1 MLIHYVRGGN
11 AYLPEL
17 AAYADFL
24 QGLGH
29 QAQIHQD
36 SASVPG
42 DAAVVWWLCG
52 RVPRHAARRFAHAFQ
67 VHEYAS
73 ASVPPWAWLK
83 DRAKRA
89 SQPQP
94 QYRLFQNA
102 WVRARLGFADGVPS
116 EFRDMGIASA
126 FFSAQGTPGSPE
138 FDVVYLGDMRR
149 LRHFIPLLQGLERAG
164 LRTLLIGEP
173 PPDLHP
179 VLAPLQRTTLTGTV
193 AHSAVP
199 GLLRRARFGLN
210 LVPNQAPYHQQTST
224 KLLEYCAVGLPV
236 VTTDYPWVR
245 AFAQAH
251 KARFILL
258 PRQAKDRAQYARFFA
273 TQLDHAACTVPDLR
287 ALAWPRVLE
296 RLALWH
302 TLGLHP

>member
-102 WVRARLGFADGVPS
+102 
-116 EFRDMGIASA
+116 
-126 FFSAQGTPGSPE
+126 
-138 FDVVYLGDMRR
+138 
-149 LRHFIPLLQGLERAG
+149 
-164 LRTLLIGEP
+164 
-173 PPDLHP
+173 
-179 VLAPLQRTTLTGTV
+179 
-193 AHSAVP
+193 
-199 GLLRRARFGLN
+199 
-210 LVPNQAPYHQQTST
+210 
-224 KLLEYCAVGLPV
+224 
-236 VTTDYPWVR
+236 
-245 AFAQAH
+245 
-251 KARFILL
+251 
-258 PRQAKDRAQYARFFA
+258 
-273 TQLDHAACTVPDLR
+273 
-287 ALAWPRVLE
+287 
-296 RLALWH
+296 
-302 TLGLHP
+302 

>member
-1 MLIHYVRGGN
+1 MLIHYVHGGD

-17 AAYADFL
+17 AAYVAYL
-24 QGLGH
+24 ESLGH
-29 QAQIHQD
+29 QAQIHRD
-36 SASVPG
+36 GASVPG

-52 RVPRHAARRFAHAFQ
+52 RVPRGAARRFPHAFQ

-89 SQPQP
+89 SQPRP

-102 WVRARLGFADGVPS
+102 WVRARLGFADGVPC
-116 EFRDMGIASA
+116 EFRDMGIAPA
-126 FFSAQGTPGSPE
+126 FFAAQDTPAAPE
-138 FDVVYLGDMRR
+138 FDAVYLGDMRR
-149 LRHFIPLLQGLERAG
+149 LRHFIPLLQGLEQAG

-173 PPDLHP
+173 PPDLRATF
-179 VLAPLQRTTLTGTV
+179 APLRHTTPTGRV
-193 AHSAVP
+193 PHDAVP

-236 VTTDYPWVR
+236 VSTDYPWVR
-245 AFAQAH
+245 AFAQEH
-251 KARFILL
+251 GARFAFL
-258 PRQAKDRAQYARFFA
+258 PRQANAAQYARFFA
-273 TQLDHAACTVPDLR
+273 TQHDPAACTVPDLR

-302 TLGLHP
+302 TLGLCP

>member
-17 AAYADFL
+17 AAYAAYL
-24 QGLGH
+24 ENLGH
-29 QAQIHQD
+29 QAQIHRD
-36 SASVPG
+36 GASVPG

-52 RVPRHAARRFAHAFQ
+52 RVPRGAARRFPHAFQ

-89 SQPQP
+89 SQPRP

-102 WVRARLGFADGVPS
+102 WVRTRLGFADGVPC
-116 EFRDMGIASA
+116 EFRDMGIAPA
-126 FFSAQGTPGSPE
+126 FFAAQGTPGAPE
-138 FDVVYLGDMRR
+138 FDAVYLGDMQR
-149 LRHFIPLLQGLERAG
+149 LRHFIPLLQGLEQAG

-173 PPDLHP
+173 PPELRAAF
-179 VLAPLQRTTLTGTV
+179 APLRHATLTGRV
-193 AHSAVP
+193 PHGAVP

-236 VTTDYPWVR
+236 VSTDYPWVR
-245 AFAQAH
+245 AFAQEH
-251 KARFILL
+251 GARFAFL
-258 PRQAKDRAQYARFFA
+258 PRQASTAQYARFFA
-273 TQLDHAACTVPDLR
+273 TPPDPAACTVPDLR

-296 RLALWH
+296 RLALWR
-302 TLGLHP
+302 TLGLRP

>member
-17 AAYADFL
+17 AAYAACL
-24 QGLGH
+24 ENLGH
-29 QAQIHQD
+29 QAQIHRD
-36 SASVPG
+36 GASVPG

-52 RVPRHAARRFAHAFQ
+52 RVPHSAARRFPHAFQ

-89 SQPQP
+89 SQPRP

-102 WVRARLGFADGVPS
+102 WVRARLGFADGVPC
-116 EFRDMGIASA
+116 EFRDMGIAPA
-126 FFSAQGTPGSPE
+126 FFAAQGTPAAPE
-138 FDVVYLGDMRR
+138 FDAVYLGDMRR
-149 LRHFIPLLQGLERAG
+149 LRHFIALLQGLEQAG

-173 PPDLHP
+173 PPELRAAF
-179 VLAPLQRTTLTGTV
+179 APLRHATLTGRV
-193 AHSAVP
+193 PHGAVP
-199 GLLRRARFGLN
+199 GLLRRAHFGLN

-236 VTTDYPWVR
+236 VSTDYPWVR
-245 AFAQAH
+245 AFAQEH
-251 KARFILL
+251 GARFAFL
-258 PRQAKDRAQYARFFA
+258 PRQAGAAQYARFFA
-273 TQLDHAACTVPDLR
+273 TPLDPAACTVPDLR

-296 RLALWH
+296 RLALWR
-302 TLGLHP
+302 TLGLRP

>member
-1 MLIHYVRGGN
+1 MLIHYVHGGD

-17 AAYADFL
+17 AAYAAYL
-24 QGLGH
+24 ESLGH
-29 QAQIHQD
+29 QAQIHRD
-36 SASVPG
+36 GASVPG

-52 RVPRHAARRFAHAFQ
+52 RVPRGAARRFPHAFQ

-83 DRAKRA
+83 DRAKHA
-89 SQPQP
+89 SQPRP

-102 WVRARLGFADGVPS
+102 WVRARLGFADGVPC
-116 EFRDMGIASA
+116 EFRDMGIAPA
-126 FFSAQGTPGSPE
+126 FFAAQDTPAAPE
-138 FDVVYLGDMRR
+138 FDAVYLGDMRR
-149 LRHFIPLLQGLERAG
+149 LRHFIPLLQGLEQAG
-164 LRTLLIGEP
+164 LCTLLIGEP
-173 PPDLHP
+173 PPELRAAF
-179 VLAPLQRTTLTGTV
+179 APLRHATLTGRV
-193 AHSAVP
+193 PHDAVP

-236 VTTDYPWVR
+236 VSTDYPWVR
-245 AFAQAH
+245 AFAQEH
-251 KARFILL
+251 GARFAFL
-258 PRQAKDRAQYARFFA
+258 PQQANAAQYARFFA
-273 TQLDHAACTVPDLR
+273 TQHDPAACTVPNLR

-302 TLGLHP
+302 TLGLCP